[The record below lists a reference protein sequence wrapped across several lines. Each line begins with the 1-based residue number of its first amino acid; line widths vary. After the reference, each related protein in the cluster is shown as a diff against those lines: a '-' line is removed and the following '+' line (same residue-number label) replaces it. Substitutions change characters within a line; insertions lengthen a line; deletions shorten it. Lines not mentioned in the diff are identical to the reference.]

1 MNKPL
6 TKRLKNDTV
15 QEVIGTV
22 TLNLLNTDIR
32 HQIFKD
38 FTSLIFFVS
47 HCWWHPLSSLSHTRA
62 LPLHFTLRC

>member
-47 HCWWHPLSSLSHTRA
+47 HC
-62 LPLHFTLRC
+62 